1 MKLSLQQT
9 EIEAAIRAYV
19 SNQGINTQGKLVIMD
34 FTMGRKG
41 TGLTVEVDVTSPR
54 EGVTVTEVSIPVIA
68 QAITKTEDPV
78 EVATEVAEANPGYS
92 TSAPTTASLF
102 GNNP

>member
-19 SNQGINTQGKLVIMD
+19 TNQGINTQGKLVIMD

-41 TGLTVEVDVTSPR
+41 TGLTVEVDITSPR
-54 EGVTVTEVSIPVIA
+54 EGVTVTEVAIPVIA
-68 QAITKTEDPV
+68 QAVVETEEVIEV
-78 EVATEVAEANPGYS
+78 ETEETNPGYS
-92 TSAPTTASLF
+92 TSAPVTGSLF
-102 GNNP
+102 GNT

>member
-19 SNQGINTQGKLVIMD
+19 TNQGINTSGKLVIMD

-41 TGLTVEVDVTSPR
+41 TGLTVEVDITSPR
-54 EGVTVTEVSIPVIA
+54 EGVTVTEVAIPVNPAVVVTA
-68 QAITKTEDPV
+68 QTETEEAIEV
-78 EVATEVAEANPGYS
+78 EEANPGYS
-92 TSAPTTASLF
+92 TSAPVAGSLF
-102 GNNP
+102 GSN

>member
-19 SNQGINTQGKLVIMD
+19 TNQGINTSGKLVIMD

-41 TGLTVEVDVTSPR
+41 TGLTVEVDITSPR
-54 EGVTVTEVSIPVIA
+54 EGVTVTEVAIPVIA
-68 QAITKTEDPV
+68 QPV
-78 EVATEVAEANPGYS
+78 TEVEEPIEVVETNPGYS
-92 TSAPTTASLF
+92 TSAPVAASLF
-102 GNNP
+102 GTN

>member
-19 SNQGINTQGKLVIMD
+19 TNQGISTAGKLVIMD

-41 TGLTVEVDVTSPR
+41 TGLTVEVDITSPR
-54 EGVTVTEVSIPVIA
+54 EGVVVTETPIPVIA
-68 QAITKTEDPV
+68 EVTVTTSEVVETDTE
-78 EVATEVAEANPGYS
+78 EGNNPGYS
-92 TSAPTTASLF
+92 TSAPVAGSLF
-102 GNNP
+102 GSN

>member
-19 SNQGINTQGKLVIMD
+19 TSQGINTAGKLVIMD

-41 TGLTVEVDVTSPR
+41 TGLTVDVDITSPS
-54 EGVTVTEVSIPVIA
+54 ESVTVAEVAIPVNPA
-68 QAITKTEDPV
+68 VVVTAHSETEEENKAA
-78 EVATEVAEANPGYS
+78 EVNIGYS
-92 TSAPTTASLF
+92 TPASVSGSLF
-102 GNNP
+102 GNN